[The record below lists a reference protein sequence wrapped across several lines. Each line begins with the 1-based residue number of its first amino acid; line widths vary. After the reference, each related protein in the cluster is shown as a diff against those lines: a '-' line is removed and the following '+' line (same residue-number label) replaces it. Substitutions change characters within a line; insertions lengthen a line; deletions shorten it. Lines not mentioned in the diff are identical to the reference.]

1 MASRESTESTES
13 TATADLIDVSDGPGD
28 RGPLPAHQ
36 RREQIQRLVG
46 ERGFVR
52 VRELREAF
60 GVSGVTARA
69 DLDVLESAGTVQR
82 VHGGAVPAAPPSG
95 RPLREFSFEEALASS
110 VLPKQQIGVLA
121 AALVTSGQSIL
132 LDVGTTTLSIAH
144 ALLARTDLTDVVII
158 TNGLSIA
165 LALEPAI
172 PRYTVI
178 VTGGSLRPLQHSLV
192 EPLARTVLSQVHVDL
207 AFIGCNGV
215 DAGYGVT
222 NINLP
227 EAGVKTLM
235 LAAATRAVV
244 VADASK
250 LGQVHLGQVG
260 PLRAFDTLVTD
271 AAADEVMLAPL
282 REAGLTVLQPE

>member
-13 TATADLIDVSDGPGD
+13 TATADLIDVSDRPGD
-28 RGPLPAHQ
+28 RDTLPAHQ

-82 VHGGAVPAAPPSG
+82 VHGGAVPAAPLSG

-172 PRYTVI
+172 PRFTVI
-178 VTGGSLRPLQHSLV
+178 VTGGSLRSLQHSLV
-192 EPLARTVLSQVHVDL
+192 EPLARTVLSQVHADL

-250 LGQVHLGQVG
+250 LGQVHLGKVG

>member
-1 MASRESTESTES
+1 MTSPSPT
-13 TATADLIDVSDGPGD
+13 DSDI
-28 RGPLPAHQ
+28 LPAHQ

-52 VRELREAF
+52 VSELSEAF

-69 DLDVLESAGTVQR
+69 DLDVLESAGTLQR
-82 VHGGAVPAAPPSG
+82 VHGGAVPAGPTAG
-95 RPLREFSFEEALASS
+95 RPLRESSFEEALASS
-110 VLPKQQIGVLA
+110 VLPKQQIGALA
-121 AALVTSGQSIL
+121 ASLVSSGQSII
-132 LDVGTTTLSIAH
+132 LDVGTTTLAVAR
-144 ALLARTDLTDVVII
+144 ALLARTLLTDVVVI

-172 PRYTVI
+172 PRFTVI

-192 EPLARTVLSQVHVDL
+192 EPLAATVLSQVHADL

-215 DAGYGVT
+215 DAGRGVT

-235 LAAATRAVV
+235 LAAANRAVV

-260 PLRAFDTLVTD
+260 PLRSFATLVTD
-271 AAADEVMLAPL
+271 AAADEALLAPL
-282 REAGLTVLQPE
+282 REAGLSVLLPE

>member
-1 MASRESTESTES
+1 MTINAPDTDAVATEPTGVGVDL
-13 TATADLIDVSDGPGD
+13 TADRDTLS
-28 RGPLPAHQ
+28 AYQ
-36 RREQIQRLVG
+36 RRERIQRLVD

-69 DLDVLESAGTVQR
+69 DLDVLENAGVVQR
-82 VHGGAVPAAPPSG
+82 VHGGAVPATPTSG
-95 RPLREFSFEEALASS
+95 RPIREYSFEEALAAS
-110 VLPKQQIGVLA
+110 VLPKQQIGALA
-121 AALVTSGQSIL
+121 ASLVTSGQSVI
-132 LDVGTTTLSIAH
+132 LDVGTTTLAIAR

-165 LALEPAI
+165 LELEPAI
-172 PRYTVI
+172 PRFTVI

-192 EPLARTVLSQVHVDL
+192 EPLARTVLSQVHADL

-215 DAGYGVT
+215 DAEHGIT

-235 LAAATRAVV
+235 LAAASRVVV
-244 VADASK
+244 VADGSK

-271 AAADEVMLAPL
+271 ATATAAALDSL